1 MKIVITNINLSTEIN
16 YNFLEL
22 IISTFLLLFHH
33 VTRFL
38 KALRPDTAVK
48 RLLSSLFSKK
58 AVINVLPLD
67 FVFNV
72 LVRLLR
78 NLKHKRTAQ

>member
-1 MKIVITNINLSTEIN
+1 MKIVITYINLSTAIN

-38 KALRPDTAVK
+38 KALRPDTVK
-48 RLLSSLFSKK
+48 CLLSSLFSKK

-67 FVFNV
+67 FVFNM
-72 LVRLLR
+72 LVRLIR